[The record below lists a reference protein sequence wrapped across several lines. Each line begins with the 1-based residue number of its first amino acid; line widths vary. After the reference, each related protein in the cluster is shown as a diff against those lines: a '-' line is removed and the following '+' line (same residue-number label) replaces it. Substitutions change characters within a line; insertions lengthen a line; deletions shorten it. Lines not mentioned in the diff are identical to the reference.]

1 MKNVPI
7 SIEEYKIK
15 YSQDSLNSLY
25 INLALN
31 VRLYK
36 EANRL
41 TWGSFSAKGLYLDE
55 IKVDILNHAKAIF
68 VLITYIKEL
77 EKNNTTV
84 HIADFR
90 EFYIEFVLKP
100 LILRKEELSQILYTN
115 RYKITNNKIL
125 ESVLLEKV
133 EERISVVSSQL
144 DYLMSIIKEVGA
156 IFGDTIDENGNSS
169 IFKTTIEKGMEEETF
184 LTRLVKERDELKDRL
199 DKLDNFL
206 MSDKAKE
213 IDPIQRDLL
222 QIQSTSMNTY
232 LTCLETRLG
241 RLNKS

>member
-100 LILRKEELSQILYTN
+100 LILRKDDLSQSLYAN
-115 RYKITNNKIL
+115 RYKIANNKIL

-133 EERISVVSSQL
+133 EERISVVCSQL
-144 DYLMSIIKEVGA
+144 DCLVSIIKEVGA
-156 IFGDTIDENGNSS
+156 IFGDTIDENG
-169 IFKTTIEKGMEEETF
+169 K
-184 LTRLVKERDELKDRL
+184 LVAGNGTLKEREREKLCVSLGSSLINLPDLSHLSLSLSLSLSPSRVFRLKPKD
-199 DKLDNFL
+199 
-206 MSDKAKE
+206 
-213 IDPIQRDLL
+213 I
-222 QIQSTSMNTY
+222 
-232 LTCLETRLG
+232 
-241 RLNKS
+241 

>member
-90 EFYIEFVLKP
+90 EFYIEFVLKS
-100 LILRKEELSQILYTN
+100 LILRKVSSLISCSIRQASCSAVCSSTPAFI
-115 RYKITNNKIL
+115 KIL
-125 ESVLLEKV
+125 LK
-133 EERISVVSSQL
+133 
-144 DYLMSIIKEVGA
+144 
-156 IFGDTIDENGNSS
+156 
-169 IFKTTIEKGMEEETF
+169 KTW
-184 LTRLVKERDELKDRL
+184 R
-199 DKLDNFL
+199 
-206 MSDKAKE
+206 S
-213 IDPIQRDLL
+213 
-222 QIQSTSMNTY
+222 
-232 LTCLETRLG
+232 
-241 RLNKS
+241 

>member
-55 IKVDILNHAKAIF
+55 SKVDILNHAKAIF

-77 EKNNTTV
+77 EKNNATV
-84 HIADFR
+84 HIANFR
-90 EFYIEFVLKP
+90 EFYIEFVLKS

-115 RYKITNNKIL
+115 RYKIKNPVNKFFISLQGLLLIKSAGFEQNNEIVK
-125 ESVLLEKV
+125 
-133 EERISVVSSQL
+133 
-144 DYLMSIIKEVGA
+144 D
-156 IFGDTIDENGNSS
+156 NSKS
-169 IFKTTIEKGMEEETF
+169 ET
-184 LTRLVKERDELKDRL
+184 
-199 DKLDNFL
+199 
-206 MSDKAKE
+206 
-213 IDPIQRDLL
+213 
-222 QIQSTSMNTY
+222 
-232 LTCLETRLG
+232 
-241 RLNKS
+241 